1 MRHRQRQTNRQRVTD
16 RQTDRT
22 QKIPPLSHC
31 EQLTSRIP
39 KSVSWNSDRKALLMV
54 QKTVHMSVKDR
65 SHTEGA
71 PE

>member
-1 MRHRQRQTNRQRVTD
+1 MRHRQTD
-16 RQTDRT
+16 RQTDRQTGRT

-31 EQLTSRIP
+31 DQLTSRIP

-65 SHTEGA
+65 LHMEGA
-71 PE
+71 PG